1 MFETEVPYDKRKMRI
16 SLAGENFAGMLV
28 GRQGDYVSEKSEK
41 EIVEESLDHD
51 IGSQSFE

>member
-16 SLAGENFAGMLV
+16 SLADENFAGMLV

-41 EIVEESLDHD
+41 EIVEESLDHV
-51 IGSQSFE
+51 IGHRA